1 MKIIFLRSI
10 EISTKVWVEFKLEA
24 SATTSPRELMRVL
37 HFSYK
42 LLPGLWFT
50 AEGALNSESSI
61 PLFYKLEVCSILNP
75 SSIV

>member
-10 EISTKVWVEFKLEA
+10 EISTKVWVEFKLET

-42 LLPGLWFT
+42 LLRGLRFI
-50 AEGALNSESSI
+50 AEGALN
-61 PLFYKLEVCSILNP
+61 
-75 SSIV
+75 